1 MCLKTFNITLSIAA
15 IFISNTLYAFS
26 IDNEISKGNKGLIFY
41 GKPGV
46 QISTKK
52 INAKTEETKIVNG
65 VEYTKVYDYW
75 LPPEPDQEFN
85 NSTLAGVDVNNNKV
99 RDDIERKIIFSQSLS
114 LASKGARLQEARA
127 YFLYMENP
135 EQKLNVRNLI
145 DKSFY
150 LQMHY
155 SGNNYDRKLEEQFK
169 KDMFN
174 TDERKLIYAKVQGQL
189 SGTVTNVIYQP
200 HRFVERYADYTVSER
215 GTLKDYKLKEDAFE
229 DKPYPYYSEVGNI
242 QGYLNNGISTD
253 LTNEEFCNTNYGTP
267 NISDCK
273 IKINKEIELEKK
285 YGIEGLIKQGIIH
298 E

>member
-1 MCLKTFNITLSIAA
+1 MYSRFLSIAA
-15 IFISNTLYAFS
+15 IFIVNTLHAVSLDSEGRESYEGREGFV
-26 IDNEISKGNKGLIFY
+26 FH

-52 INAKTEETKIVNG
+52 INVKTEETKIING
-65 VEYTKVYDYW
+65 IEYTKVYDYW

-99 RDDIERKIIFSQSLS
+99 RDDIERKIIMNPNLS

-135 EQKLNVRNLI
+135 EQKLNVANLLNKSYDLQDYYSRNE
-145 DKSFY
+145 Y
-150 LQMHY
+150 
-155 SGNNYDRKLEEQFK
+155 NRKFEEQFK

-174 TDERKLIYAKVQGQL
+174 TNERKLAYGKIQSQF
-189 SGTVTNVIYQP
+189 SGGVYNIIYQP

-229 DKPYPYYSEVGNI
+229 DKPYPYYSDIGDI

-253 LTNEEFCNTNYGTP
+253 LTNEEFCVTNYGTP
-267 NISDCK
+267 NINECK
-273 IKINKEIELEKK
+273 KIGEQKIEFINKE
-285 YGIEGLIKQGIIH
+285 GINKAVEQGIVH